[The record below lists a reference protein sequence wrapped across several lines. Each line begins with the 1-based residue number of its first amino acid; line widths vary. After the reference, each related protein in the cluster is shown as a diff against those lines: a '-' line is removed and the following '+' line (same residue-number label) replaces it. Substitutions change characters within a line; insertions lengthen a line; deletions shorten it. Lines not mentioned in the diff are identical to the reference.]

1 MIILGIDPGTKT
13 TGYGVVE
20 KGERGSNLIGIAYGE
35 IRMRKGEPLSACL
48 RKIYDQLIEVI
59 TKYAPDVMALE
70 DIFYG
75 KNVKSLIKLAQARG
89 VVILAASHSNIPLYE
104 YTPLEVKKATV
115 GYGRAEKVQV
125 QHMVRVILS
134 LREALPLDASDALA
148 IAICHSNFS
157 KEVPI

>member
-20 KGERGSNLIGIAYGE
+20 KGERSILNIAYGE
-35 IRMRKGEPLSACL
+35 IRMRRGESLSACL
-48 RKIYDQLIEVI
+48 KKIYDQLIEII
-59 TKYAPDVMALE
+59 TEYAPDVIALE

-75 KNVKSLIKLAQARG
+75 KNVKSLIKLGQARG

-104 YTPLEVKKATV
+104 YTPLEVKKAVV
-115 GYGRAEKVQV
+115 GYGRAEKMQV

-134 LREALPLDASDALA
+134 LQEAPPLDASDALA

>member
-20 KGERGSNLIGIAYGE
+20 KGERSILNVAYGE
-35 IRMRKGEPLSACL
+35 IRMRRGEPLSSCL
-48 RKIYDQLIEVI
+48 KKIYDQLIEI
-59 TKYAPDVMALE
+59 IREYAPDAVALE

-89 VVILAASHSNIPLYE
+89 VIILAASHSSIPLYE
-104 YTPLEVKKATV
+104 YTPLEVKKAIV
-115 GYGRAEKVQV
+115 GYGRAEKIQV

-134 LREALPLDASDALA
+134 LKETPPLDASDALA
-148 IAICHSNFS
+148 IAICHSNFL
-157 KEVPI
+157 KEVPV